1 MNQLGCIG
9 SGNKLQPLQLRRE
22 KGEGRKC
29 AWGEGG
35 GGRGRGGY
43 RSAPRGGAPELDLFK
58 I

>member
-35 GGRGRGGY
+35 GGGGY